1 MRLRMSTMRQIFSTC
16 SRRPFIKQVWSE
28 FINFGSEASI
38 LLAMAL
44 VAILQSTLSKVIGH
58 QFDKFDREPSS
69 FGIRVMMPLPWEM
82 ESSFAS

>member
-1 MRLRMSTMRQIFSTC
+1 MLLSKFHDVDYEANVFPNIA
-16 SRRPFIKQVWSE
+16 P
-28 FINFGSEASI
+28 FGSEDSI

-58 QFDKFDREPSS
+58 QFDKSSGEPSS
-69 FGIRVMMPLPWEM
+69 FGIRVMMPLLWEM